1 MLPKMTEIPH
11 GCGRR
16 TSTDSKLR
24 THAFLP
30 PSAATRW
37 RYVVRSCRELH
48 YAYQR
53 PLSFKN
59 FYFPL
64 FEYANILSFVIRS
77 HLASTPSCCCPILV
91 SLHLSVSFSCKQ
103 KQKKTCKMAPISSHR
118 PFIVW
123 VCCNICSSRGLYVFT
138 GITQPAQTLPSERA
152 ARSHTHTEPHTGPP
166 VKNCFSTW
174 RGLCDVEPCTSAK
187 KKTTTIF
194 FLLKADPVK

>member
-1 MLPKMTEIPH
+1 MAVAGVRAPTAVV
-11 GCGRR
+11 
-16 TSTDSKLR
+16 R

-64 FEYANILSFVIRS
+64 FEYANVLSIVIQS

-103 KQKKTCKMAPISSHR
+103 KQKKNMQNGPDFFPPAFYCVSVLQYLLFQGIIRFYRDYPA
-118 PFIVW
+118 
-123 VCCNICSSRGLYVFT
+123 CSNTPL
-138 GITQPAQTLPSERA
+138 
-152 ARSHTHTEPHTGPP
+152 
-166 VKNCFSTW
+166 
-174 RGLCDVEPCTSAK
+174 
-187 KKTTTIF
+187 
-194 FLLKADPVK
+194 

>member
-1 MLPKMTEIPH
+1 MLLHLRKRCLYCFMVFAEMLPKMTEIPH
-11 GCGRR
+11 GCGQR
-16 TSTDSKLR
+16 TSTDSSCAR
-24 THAFLP
+24 MHAFLP

-64 FEYANILSFVIRS
+64 FEYANVLSIVIQS

-103 KQKKTCKMAPISSHR
+103 KQKKKHVKWPQFLPT
-118 PFIVW
+118 
-123 VCCNICSSRGLYVFT
+123 GLLLCEHVAIFALPGDYTFLQ
-138 GITQPAQTLPSERA
+138 GLPS
-152 ARSHTHTEPHTGPP
+152 
-166 VKNCFSTW
+166 
-174 RGLCDVEPCTSAK
+174 
-187 KKTTTIF
+187 
-194 FLLKADPVK
+194 LLKHSPLREQRTHIGTQNHTQGRLLKLLQYLAGAP